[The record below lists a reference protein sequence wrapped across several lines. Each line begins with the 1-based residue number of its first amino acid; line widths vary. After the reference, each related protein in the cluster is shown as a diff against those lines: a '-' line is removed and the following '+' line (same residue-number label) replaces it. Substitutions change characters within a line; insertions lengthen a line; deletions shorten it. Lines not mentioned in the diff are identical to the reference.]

1 MMICMIQG
9 FGLQMEELK
18 SRISKKEYDK
28 QSTRLITILFQNT
41 IVLLVFGMLLS
52 VKSKFMDGG
61 LTLQIIYLFLMI
73 CIVLFNLYF
82 LVKVLYI
89 IKWWWKK

>member
-1 MMICMIQG
+1 
-9 FGLQMEELK
+9 MEELK

-28 QSTRLITILFQNT
+28 QLTRLITMLFQNT

-82 LVKVLYI
+82 LVKALHI
-89 IKWWWKK
+89 IKWRCKK